1 MDSSNMKITYKA
13 IQDRAKDVAK
23 EYAPDL
29 PDIPERQLYADSAL
43 GVYIPQHFAESVDRD
58 CVSGIDLSDLDQL
71 AQGPD
76 SCESY
81 WDIWTDVEADCVLT
95 DSDGQQWR
103 IWQDGDL
110 WLVPVDAVEAWESFQ
125 RAVEEMDAHEIAH
138 ESSEW
143 DWVIYYHRALELCQA
158 VPSDVLHEAESE
170 AYDSGGI
177 DHLQGYGCDRSSD
190 NFGLYEMAVLIA
202 DQIVT
207 RAIVDA
213 VESLKEELIDMAET
227 QLENM

>member
-1 MDSSNMKITYKA
+1 
-13 IQDRAKDVAK
+13 VAK

-81 WDIWTDVEADCVLT
+81 WDIWNDVEADCVLT

-103 IWQDGDL
+103 LWQDGDL
-110 WLVPVDAVEAWESFQ
+110 WLVPVDAVDAWESF
-125 RAVEEMDAHEIAH
+125 RRDVEEMDPVEIAH
-138 ESSEW
+138 ESSDW

-158 VPSDVLHEAESE
+158 VPSDVLFDAESQWQE
-170 AYDSGGI
+170 MGAYTD
-177 DHLQGYGCDRSSD
+177 DQ
-190 NFGLYEMAVLIA
+190 FGLYEFAAVLASI
-202 DQIVT
+202 IVEH
-207 RAIVDA
+207 AIMEA
-213 VESLKEELIDMAET
+213 VESLKEELIDMAES